1 MIRMRPVIRLY
12 VVVCSRLVL
21 LTIGA
26 PHSQVVGE
34 INKHADTGRGRY
46 LASLVRSELTR
57 KHEHALAVD
66 STGGVEVYDHNQVL
80 TPAAGLGLPGRAA
93 AAALTEKESLSAEGG
108 GQEANVSVGRRAKEG
123 GGPEAEEDGGRKI
136 KISKP
141 SGVAGDDAG
150 AVGDVGEDPDPKE
163 VDGDPN
169 FDPGDDVV
177 EFEDAFNV
185 SNALNSSNSSNDTDK
200 DNTGV
205 GVRKSKQIF
214 GVVVGV
220 ILSFA
225 LCGYV
230 KFQQNKKKAA
240 EQECPEEE
248 WEETAEQEE
257 AQEAEETEEGKQ
269 PAEADVGETEINAS
283 APKPS

>member
-1 MIRMRPVIRLY
+1 M
-12 VVVCSRLVL
+12 
-21 LTIGA
+21 
-26 PHSQVVGE
+26 
-34 INKHADTGRGRY
+34 
-46 LASLVRSELTR
+46 TR

-66 STGGVEVYDHNQVL
+66 STGGVEVYDYNQVL
-80 TPAAGLGLPGRAA
+80 TLAAGLGLPGRAA

-108 GQEANVSVGRRAKEG
+108 GQEANVSAGRRAK
-123 GGPEAEEDGGRKI
+123 EDGGRKI
-136 KISKP
+136 KISKA

-185 SNALNSSNSSNDTDK
+185 SNASNSSNSSNDTDK
-200 DNTGV
+200 DKIGV
-205 GVRKSKQIF
+205 GVRRSKQIF
-214 GVVVGV
+214 GVVLGV
-220 ILSFA
+220 ILIFA

-230 KFQQNKKKAA
+230 TIQQNKKKAA
-240 EQECPEEE
+240 KQECPEEE

-269 PAEADVGETEINAS
+269 PAEADVGETEVNAS